1 MDEIKDPDITVETY
15 GDGKS
20 VMLRAKNG
28 KWLPGSKPLS
38 TVKTTEDAHR
48 LQDIRRNQAREIAL
62 RAVNNVAIQST
73 GVIPEDINPD
83 MVGWYAINDDI
94 AAGLFSQENLRSKVE
109 APKFLGHNTGMI
121 EKTDESRPGDITASQ
136 DMQDLIRNIAD
147 IVRGE

>member
-38 TVKTTEDAHR
+38 TVKTSEQGKEMVVKRIQKARDVA
-48 LQDIRRNQAREIAL
+48 LQ
-62 RAVNNVAIQST
+62 AVNNVALQSNV
-73 GVIPEDINPD
+73 VIPDNIENDYI
-83 MVGWYAINDDI
+83 GWYAINDDI
-94 AAGLFSQENLRSKVE
+94 ATGLFSQDNLRSKTE
-109 APKFLGHNTGMI
+109 AAKFLGHNTGMI
-121 EKTDESRPGDITASQ
+121 EKTDDNQPGSITVSNELAE
-136 DMQDLIRNIAD
+136 LVRNIAD